1 MCRELA
7 KRSTTKDSSWVDI
20 ALATEDYVRSMKR
33 LVANVDVYAA
43 AALFYLD
50 FPLHLFTNFVASAR
64 IVGWAANAMEQYE
77 KNRII
82 RPRMKYVGER
92 ERKFVPLDQ
101 R

>member
-1 MCRELA
+1 
-7 KRSTTKDSSWVDI
+7 VDI

-33 LVANVDVYAA
+33 LVANVDLYAA

-77 KNRII
+77 NNRII
-82 RPRMKYVGER
+82 RPRMKYVGPR
-92 ERKFVPLDQ
+92 RQKFVPLDQ

>member
-1 MCRELA
+1 M
-7 KRSTTKDSSWVDI
+7 
-20 ALATEDYVRSMKR
+20 ATEDYVRSMKR
-33 LVANVDVYAA
+33 LVANVDLYAA

-82 RPRMKYVGER
+82 RPRLRYIGPR
-92 ERKFVPLDQ
+92 EQTFVPLEQ

>member
-1 MCRELA
+1 
-7 KRSTTKDSSWVDI
+7 
-20 ALATEDYVRSMKR
+20 
-33 LVANVDVYAA
+33 
-43 AALFYLD
+43 
-50 FPLHLFTNFVASAR
+50 
-64 IVGWAANAMEQYE
+64 MEQYE